1 MLNAKYGENNEAR
14 VFCFFYLECVTGMIP
29 MEMLFKIALFLISLI
44 HFEIS

>member
-14 VFCFFYLECVTGMIP
+14 VFCFFYLECVTGIP